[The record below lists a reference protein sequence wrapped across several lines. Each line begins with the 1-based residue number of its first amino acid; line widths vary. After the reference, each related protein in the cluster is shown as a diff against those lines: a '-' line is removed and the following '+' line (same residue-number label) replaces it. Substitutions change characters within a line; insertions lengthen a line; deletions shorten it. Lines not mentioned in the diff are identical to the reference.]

1 MAAGNSLYVD
11 YTSILEISIPAAYAR
26 PPSPSFAPYDSVTA
40 STGVYMSADLLNAVL
55 PGEMATFV
63 SYFSKRNPWML
74 RFNWYLIAA
83 EDAGLRPHWMDQQ
96 RWVDF
101 ARSTTY

>member
-1 MAAGNSLYVD
+1 MD

-40 STGVYMSADLLNAVL
+40 STGVYMSADLLDAVL

-96 RWVDF
+96 RWVGVV
-101 ARSTTY
+101 TTEVV